1 MSVTL
6 DPYVLE
12 LMASRMCH
20 DVISPV
26 GAISNGIELME
37 ELGPDGLDDAK
48 DLIGK
53 SAEQAN
59 RRLRV
64 FRYCYGTAGS
74 KTQIDVKDMRQTA
87 FDYFE
92 GGRAVLEWSENAIE
106 NADSLPR
113 GFMKSLLNLILLGG
127 EMITKAGVMKVRQNP
142 DATLTLSVS
151 GENAAFREGMEAA
164 LSGTI
169 NAQDLDAR
177 LIHAYITG
185 QLIRHFNLR
194 LGIEKPAEGKTI
206 FTLAAK

>member
-1 MSVTL
+1 MSISL

-37 ELGPDGLDDAK
+37 ELGPDGLEDAK
-48 DLIGK
+48 DLIAK

-74 KTQIDVKDMRQTA
+74 KQQIDTKDLRQTS
-87 FDYFE
+87 FDFFE

-106 NADSLPR
+106 NAGDLPR
-113 GFMKSLLNLILLGG
+113 GFLKSVLNLILLGG
-127 EMITKAGVMKVRQNP
+127 EMITKAGVIKIRQEP
-142 DATLTLSVS
+142 DASMTISVS

-169 NAQDLDAR
+169 NPQDLDAR

-185 QLIRHFNLR
+185 QLLR
-194 LGIEKPAEGKTI
+194 FFDLKLDIDKPAEGKTI
-206 FTLAAK
+206 FSLSAK

>member
-1 MSVTL
+1 MSVSL

-20 DVISPV
+20 DIISPV

-48 DLIGK
+48 ELIGK

-74 KTQIDVKDMRQTA
+74 KEQIDTKDLRKTA
-87 FDYFE
+87 FDFFE
-92 GGRAVLEWSENAIE
+92 GGRAVLEWSENAID
-106 NADSLPR
+106 NADELPR
-113 GFMKSLLNLILLGG
+113 GFLKSVLNLVLLGG
-127 EMITKAGVMKVRQNP
+127 EMITKAGVIKIRQEGL
-142 DATLTLSVS
+142 AVTIAIS

-169 NAQDLDAR
+169 NPQDLDAR

-185 QLIRHFNLR
+185 QLLR
-194 LGIEKPAEGKTI
+194 FFALKLDIDKPSEGKTI
-206 FTLAAK
+206 FTVSAK